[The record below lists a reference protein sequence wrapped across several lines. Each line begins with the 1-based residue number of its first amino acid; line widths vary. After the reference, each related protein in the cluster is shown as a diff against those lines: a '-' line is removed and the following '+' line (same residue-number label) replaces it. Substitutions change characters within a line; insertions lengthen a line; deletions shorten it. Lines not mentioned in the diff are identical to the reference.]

1 MLNSV
6 FTLFNDKASG
16 LRGRILALYGFL
28 VAANVIA
35 WLWALLAFHD
45 HPVLLGT
52 ALLAYSFGLRHAVDA
67 DHIAAIDNVTRKLM
81 QEGKRP
87 LGVGFFFSLGHSTV
101 VVLASAAIAATALV
115 FKQEFDAIHE
125 VGGVIGTL
133 VSAFFLLTIAVMNI
147 AILIGVYR
155 TFQRVKAGGRYVEE
169 DLNLL
174 LAGRGLLSRI
184 FRPMFSMI
192 RRSWHM
198 YPLGLLFGLGFDTAT
213 EIGLLGISAAGASKG
228 LSIWSILVFPA
239 LFTAGMSLV
248 DTTDNILML
257 GAYGWAFVKPI
268 RKLFY
273 NMTITAVS
281 VVVALIVGGLEALG
295 LIADKLSLQGGI
307 WDVIGAL
314 NENFGALGYLII
326 AIFAASWIISAVV
339 YRVKRYDELEIGGSA
354 PRLAALPFQF
364 SLRASP
370 KRRKTARRRIYPWRR
385 LPGYGMKQSSAPV
398 GSRAILERH
407 HHG

>member
-1 MLNSV
+1 
-6 FTLFNDKASG
+6 
-16 LRGRILALYGFL
+16 
-28 VAANVIA
+28 
-35 WLWALLAFHD
+35 
-45 HPVLLGT
+45 
-52 ALLAYSFGLRHAVDA
+52 
-67 DHIAAIDNVTRKLM
+67 M

-115 FKQEFDAIHE
+115 FKQEFDAIHD

-147 AILIGVYR
+147 AILVGIYR

-192 RRSWHM
+192 CRSWHM

-295 LIADKLSLQGGI
+295 VIADKLSLQGGI

-339 YRVKRYDELEIGGSA
+339 YRVKRYDELEIGG
-354 PRLAALPFQF
+354 
-364 SLRASP
+364 
-370 KRRKTARRRIYPWRR
+370 
-385 LPGYGMKQSSAPV
+385 
-398 GSRAILERH
+398 
-407 HHG
+407 